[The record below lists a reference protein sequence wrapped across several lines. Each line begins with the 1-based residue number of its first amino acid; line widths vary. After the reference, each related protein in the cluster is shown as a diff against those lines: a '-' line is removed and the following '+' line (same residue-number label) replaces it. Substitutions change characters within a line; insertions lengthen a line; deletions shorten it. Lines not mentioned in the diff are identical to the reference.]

1 MNDPQLSM
9 LYVEIGRDAY
19 AGMTDAE
26 IASALNE
33 VGTATRRA
41 VSLAEVLA

>member
-19 AGMTDAE
+19 AGMSDAE
-26 IASALNE
+26 IAAALNA
-33 VGTATRRA
+33 GSAAT
-41 VSLAEVLA
+41 LAGGMA